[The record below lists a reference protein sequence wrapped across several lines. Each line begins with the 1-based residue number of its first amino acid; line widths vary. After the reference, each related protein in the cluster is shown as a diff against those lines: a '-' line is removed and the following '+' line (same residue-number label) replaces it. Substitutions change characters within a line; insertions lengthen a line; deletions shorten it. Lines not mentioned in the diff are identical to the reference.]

1 MPTTVQIVNRYVTSD
16 NVAGAAVVFDAAA
29 IDAHSPRTRA
39 NGQVVV
45 ATEALADGNHVMHI
59 VPDPNGAAP
68 VGPAVAEGLGDAVK
82 RMFRSLDVNVAVR
95 KGKITT
101 LGVPLA
107 QARNGTVWAA
117 TNPVR
122 VELQPIYHRSPFQN
136 PPQPHGGRPHA
147 DHRASDGRLR
157 QHRRDARMVQQPR
170 QPDEHHY
177 VVSAEAA
184 SQAVKVVQDTGRSWH
199 AGHDTFWLGKTGV
212 NHFSIGIELSH
223 KTGTPFPDAQIDA
236 LLALLDRLRAAY
248 PSIPANGVVGHMD
261 VLTDAS
267 LILAGRDCP
276 GFDFDWV
283 LLERRGLGLIP
294 SGAAANLDMY
304 GGFFRLAAAPN
315 NSFVAGDSDGS
326 RTWGGVKWPAPAPA
340 AAPGGA
346 ARQARAADRDRRADR
361 RASDGP
367 AQHRL
372 FRGGGR
378 PLQHADN
385 PGRPDVPAALLRR
398 LAAES
403 HQRQRSEEGEPGHGR
418 VHQASAMSR
427 GLGRLGHV
435 V

>member
-1 MPTTVQIVNRYVTSD
+1 MPTTVQIVNRYVISD

-59 VPDPNGAAP
+59 VPDPTSAAP

-136 PPQPHGGRPHA
+136 PRDRTGADLTLIIVHQTAGSANIGGTLEWFTTPTPDSQGRGPLRGQRRGGVAGRQGRTGHEPFLARGPRYVLAWQDGGQPLLHRHRVVAQDGHA
-147 DHRASDGRLR
+147 L
-157 QHRRDARMVQQPR
+157 PR
-170 QPDEHHY
+170 
-177 VVSAEAA
+177 
-184 SQAVKVVQDTGRSWH
+184 W
-199 AGHDTFWLGKTGV
+199 
-212 NHFSIGIELSH
+212 
-223 KTGTPFPDAQIDA
+223 QIDA

-283 LLERRGLGLIP
+283 LLEHRGLGLIP

-340 AAPGGA
+340 AAP
-346 ARQARAADRDRRADR
+346 ARRPPSPRR
-361 RASDGP
+361 
-367 AQHRL
+367 
-372 FRGGGR
+372 R
-378 PLQHADN
+378 P
-385 PGRPDVPAALLRR
+385 
-398 LAAES
+398 
-403 HQRQRSEEGEPGHGR
+403 
-418 VHQASAMSR
+418 
-427 GLGRLGHV
+427 
-435 V
+435 

>member
-59 VPDPNGAAP
+59 VPDPTSAAP

-107 QARNGTVWAA
+107 QALNGTVWAA

-136 PPQPHGGRPHA
+136 PRDRTGADLTLIIVHQTAGSANIGGT
-147 DHRASDGRLR
+147 LEWFNN
-157 QHRRDARMVQQPR
+157 
-170 QPDEHHY
+170 PDSQTSAHY

-184 SQAVKVVQDTGRSWH
+184 SQAVKVVQDTGRSWQ

-236 LLALLDRLRAAY
+236 LLDLLDRLRAAY

-340 AAPGGA
+340 AAPGAPPAKPAPPTVTGA
-346 ARQARAADRDRRADR
+346 PITELQTDLRDIGYSVAVDGHYNMRTIRAVQMFQQHFFAGSRRNLINDKDRKKVN
-361 RASDGP
+361 
-367 AQHRL
+367 Q
-372 FRGGGR
+372 
-378 PLQHADN
+378 
-385 PGRPDVPAALLRR
+385 VT
-398 LAAES
+398 AEFIK
-403 HQRQRSEEGEPGHGR
+403 QVR
-418 VHQASAMSR
+418 
-427 GLGRLGHV
+427 
-435 V
+435 